1 MSHVSV
7 VKTTIRSLDILAQA
21 ARDCGMQ
28 LNLGQKEFKAYYR
41 GEGGGCEHAIVCP
54 DLPQAYSIGVVQAG
68 DGWEL
73 KFDSFCGGG
82 GLNNRCGDGA
92 GRLLQRYSYHQA
104 QARAEELGWEV
115 QEETE
120 ADGTIKLYC
129 TPQAQAAWAQQGW

>member
-1 MSHVSV
+1 MSHIVS
-7 VKTTIRSLDILAQA
+7 IRTRITSLENLEQA
-21 ARDCGMQ
+21 AHDCGMQ
-28 LNLGQKEFKAYYR
+28 LNREQTTFKAYYR
-41 GEGGGCEHAIVCP
+41 DGTSCQHAIVCP
-54 DLPQAYSIGVVQAG
+54 DLPQAYSIGVIQAG

-73 KFDSFCGGG
+73 KFDSFCGGA
-82 GLNNRCGDGA
+82 GLINRCGEDA

-129 TPQAQAAWAQQGW
+129 TSQAQAAWAQQGW

>member
-1 MSHVSV
+1 MSHVSTI
-7 VKTTIRSLDILAQA
+7 KTTIRSLDILAQA

-28 LNLGQKEFKAYYR
+28 LKLGQTQFKAYYR
-41 GEGGGCEHAIVCP
+41 DGTECQHAIVCP

-73 KFDSFCGGG
+73 KFDSFCGGQ
-82 GLNNRCGDGA
+82 GLINRCGDGA
-92 GRLLQRYSYHQA
+92 GRLLQRYSLHQA
-104 QARAEELGWEV
+104 QARAQELGWEV